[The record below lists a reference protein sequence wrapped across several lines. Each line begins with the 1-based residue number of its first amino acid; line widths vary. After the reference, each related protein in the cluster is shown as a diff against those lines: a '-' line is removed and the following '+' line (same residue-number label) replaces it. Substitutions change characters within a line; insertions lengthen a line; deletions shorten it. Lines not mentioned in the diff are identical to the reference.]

1 MQPNITQKII
11 LRYKNKILIT
21 RLKNGEYDFPG
32 GRLEWKESLFES
44 LQRELKEE
52 LGLKL
57 IHEPLLF
64 HVWNYISKDRSRHS
78 VMIYYFYELKQPQ
91 DLFSPEDVKLLWL
104 NKKEMGKVVRDQDF
118 VERMFRL
125 KDKKA
130 PYSIFYCD

>member
-11 LRYKNKILIT
+11 LHYKDKILIT

-32 GRLEWKESLFES
+32 GRLEWQEGLFEG

-52 LGLKL
+52 FGIKL
-57 IHEPLLF
+57 EHEPRLF
-64 HVWNYISKDRSRHS
+64 HVWNYISKDKRRHAI
-78 VMIYYFYELKQPQ
+78 MIYYFYELKQPQ
-91 DLFSPEDVKLLWL
+91 KLFSPENVKLLWL
-104 NKKEMGKVVRDQDF
+104 NKKEMGKVVQDQNF